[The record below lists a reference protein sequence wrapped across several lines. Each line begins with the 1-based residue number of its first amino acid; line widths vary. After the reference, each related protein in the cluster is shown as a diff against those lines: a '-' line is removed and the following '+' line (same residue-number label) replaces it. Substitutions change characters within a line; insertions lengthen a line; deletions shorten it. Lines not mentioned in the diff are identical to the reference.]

1 MPGDPYGTASGDTLG
16 DDVAR
21 GVRDLRPDCFALVM
35 ATGIIAI
42 AASHMG
48 MVSVS
53 WGLFQITRAA
63 YAVLWLL
70 TLARFV
76 LYRRRMIEDLTSHA
90 RSAGFLTVVAATC
103 VLGSQYVLL
112 ARDRDTAYVLW
123 VLGAAL
129 WIILIYAFFA
139 VATVRDP
146 KPAPEDGLD
155 GTWLMPVVATQ
166 SVSLLGTLVA
176 PAWGPRQP
184 LVLLFALTLYLL
196 GCMFYVPLI
205 VTIGYRLLFRRVTPA
220 ALTPSYWI
228 NMGALAISTL
238 AGALLIAA
246 GPHSAMLH
254 EMLPALR
261 TLTLSLWAM
270 GTWWIPLIVI
280 LGVWRHT
287 GGHVP
292 LVYGPEYWAMV
303 FPLGMYAACTFEMA
317 AIIGVTPLRSVAHAF
332 LAAALAA
339 WIWAF
344 AGLLRRL
351 VVPVLAHA

>member
-1 MPGDPYGTASGDTLG
+1 
-16 DDVAR
+16 
-21 GVRDLRPDCFALVM
+21 M

-42 AASHMG
+42 AASRAG
-48 MVSVS
+48 MARVS
-53 WGLFQITRAA
+53 WVLFQITRAA
-63 YAVLWLL
+63 YAMLWLL
-70 TLARFV
+70 TLAR
-76 LYRRRMIEDLTSHA
+76 LIRYRRRMIEDLTNYA
-90 RSAGFLTVVAATC
+90 RNAGFLTVVAATC

-112 ARDRDTAYVLW
+112 ARDRDTAYILWVAGGVLW
-123 VLGAAL
+123 TLL
-129 WIILIYAFFA
+129 MYAFFA
-139 VATVRDP
+139 AATVREP
-146 KPAPEDGLD
+146 KPALENSLD

-184 LVLLFALTLYLL
+184 LALLLALMLYLL

-205 VTIGYRLLFRRVTPA
+205 VLIGYRLLFRRVTPA

-228 NMGALAISTL
+228 TMGALAISTL

-246 GPHSAMLH
+246 GPRSAMLR

-261 TLTLSLWAM
+261 TLTLALWAL

-280 LGVWRHT
+280 LAVWRHT

-292 LVYGPEYWAMV
+292 FVYGPEYWAMV
-303 FPLGMYAACTFEMA
+303 FPLGMYAACTFELA
-317 AIIGVTPLRSVAHAF
+317 AITGVTPLRSVAHTF

-344 AGLLRRL
+344 AGLVWRL
-351 VVPVLAHA
+351 VAPVLARA